1 MAHGY
6 NSHMEASSKI
16 TILKVR
22 DSSAEAVED
31 FVAVEKKVRIS
42 VNGVHALSLYCSPQ
56 MIREFVVGVVFNEG
70 LISGGWCAERI
81 AIEYGED
88 INVDIPS
95 SGTIAAGERTIT
107 SGCAGGIS
115 LGRKP
120 PAERLADPSVFDL
133 CAVQELYH
141 TFQKRSE
148 GYKATGGVHSAAL
161 ADSNRLLVFT
171 EDIGRHNAV
180 DKVIGYA
187 LLEDIPFS
195 GKIMLASG
203 RLSSEIVSKCAQCG
217 IPVIISR
224 AAPTSLSVQIAETSG
239 LTLIGFARGSRMN
252 IYSGRERIRL

>member
-1 MAHGY
+1 
-6 NSHMEASSKI
+6 MEASSKI

-22 DSSAEAVED
+22 ESSAEEVED

-42 VNGVHALSLYCSPQ
+42 VNGIHALSLYCSPQ
-56 MIREFVVGVVFNEG
+56 MIREFVVGVVYNEG
-70 LISGGWCAERI
+70 LISGSWCAERI
-81 AIEYGED
+81 SIEYGVD
-88 INVDIPS
+88 INVDIPAT
-95 SGTIAAGERTIT
+95 GTIAEGERTVT

-120 PAERLADPSVFDL
+120 PEGRLSDPSVFDL
-133 CAVQELYH
+133 RSIRELYH
-141 TFQKRSE
+141 IFQKRSE

-161 ADSNRLLVFT
+161 ADRERLLVFT

-187 LLEDIPFS
+187 LLEDIPLS

-203 RLSSEIVSKCAQCG
+203 RLSSEIVSKCARCG

-224 AAPTSLSVQIAETSG
+224 AAPTSLSVQIAESSG
-239 LTLIGFARGSRMN
+239 LTLIGFARGDRMN
-252 IYSGRERIRL
+252 IYSGRERIAL